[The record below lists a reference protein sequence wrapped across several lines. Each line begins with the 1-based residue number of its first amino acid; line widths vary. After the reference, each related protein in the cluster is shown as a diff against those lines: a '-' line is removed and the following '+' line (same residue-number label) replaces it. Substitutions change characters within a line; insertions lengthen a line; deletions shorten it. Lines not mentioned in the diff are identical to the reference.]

1 MCSRTTCRSCGL
13 ASWSGCG
20 AHVDQVMRGIPKDQR
35 CSCDGTRPQS
45 DLRERRSL
53 GSRLGRL
60 LGR

>member
-35 CSCDGTRPQS
+35 CTCDGSVSRGS
-45 DLRERRSL
+45 LRERRSL
-53 GSRLGRL
+53 TGRLTRFLGR
-60 LGR
+60 

>member
-20 AHVDQVMRGIPKDQR
+20 KHVDQVMRGVPKDQR
-35 CSCDGTRPQS
+35 CTCDRSRPAS

-53 GSRLGRL
+53 RVRLGRL

>member
-20 AHVDQVMRGIPKDQR
+20 AHVEQVMRGIPKDQR
-35 CSCDGTRPQS
+35 CTCGGASSSR

-53 GSRLGRL
+53 SGRLARMLGR
-60 LGR
+60 

>member
-20 AHVDQVMRGIPKDQR
+20 AHVDEVMRGIPDHQR
-35 CSCDGTRPQS
+35 CACDGSIARR

-53 GSRLGRL
+53 TGRLMRL